1 MGLEALVVLV
11 VVGLA
16 AGWLAEQ
23 IMKGSGF
30 GLAGNIIVGIVG
42 ASIGMFVLGVL
53 GISPSAGI
61 VGSIVSALIGAVILL
76 SAVALAKR

>member
-16 AGWLAEQ
+16 AGWLAGQ
-23 IMKGSGF
+23 IMKGLVF

-53 GISPSAGI
+53 GISPGPGI

-76 SAVALAKR
+76 SAVALVKR